1 VMQGDAR
8 GLLCSGGEATEGRGG
23 EVVAGKWEKLTSS
36 VTACGREGDRVVMP
50 VLGGEEVGSVGTWS
64 L

>member
-1 VMQGDAR
+1 MR
-8 GLLCSGGEATEGRGG
+8 GVSYVVVERRRRGGEA
-23 EVVAGKWEKLTSS
+23 VAGKWEKLTSS